1 MIFNMGEV
9 PSKESVTMYHYEKS
23 VGFFGTKTSPGKFL
37 MTIIPR

>member
-1 MIFNMGEV
+1 MKYNMEEV
-9 PSKESVTMYHYEKS
+9 PSKESVIMYHYQKS